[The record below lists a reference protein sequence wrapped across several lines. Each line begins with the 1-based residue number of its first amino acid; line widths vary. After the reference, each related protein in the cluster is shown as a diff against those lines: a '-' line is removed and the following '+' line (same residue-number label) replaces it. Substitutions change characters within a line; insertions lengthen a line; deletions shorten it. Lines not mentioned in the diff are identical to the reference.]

1 MDTQQA
7 RQTLADIEARHEDI
21 MKLEKSIREVHD
33 LFVDMAVL
41 IEKQGDKIDSIESH
55 VTNTRSFVE
64 KAVEQTSKALVYQ
77 GKARTVSP
85 CFTCPP
91 NVTYLI
97 YPLTPSPFVALFSF
111 LILFFPQKKLICY
124 GVIAVAVIV
133 IVLSTAIPLL
143 SSGDKKDK

>member
-7 RQTLADIEARHEDI
+7 RQTLADIEARHDDI

-33 LFVDMAVL
+33 LFVDMATL
-41 IEKQGDKIDSIESH
+41 IQKQGDKIDSIESH

-85 CFTCPP
+85 SVCLLCIQSFP
-91 NVTYLI
+91 L
-97 YPLTPSPFVALFSF
+97 LTPLSFS
-111 LILFFPQKKLICY
+111 LLLICRRSLF
-124 GVIAVAVIV
+124 AMA
-133 IVLSTAIPLL
+133 
-143 SSGDKKDK
+143 